1 MAKTVETVR
10 RDNLDKM
17 EQTANLAKMVKV
29 ELKDQS
35 VPPEQM
41 GKMGK
46 LDKVITY
53 SFVRLVSILSLKCS
67 K

>member
-17 EQTANLAKMVKV
+17 EQTANLAKMVKK

-41 GKMGK
+41 GKMGR
-46 LDKVITY
+46 LDKVITNI
-53 SFVRLVSILSLKCS
+53 FTHLVSILSLKCS